1 MLRRD
6 FLTMIAAVTGTA
18 MIGGRAMAYDPT
30 TAGTNAFSA
39 EDTAFLD
46 EVAEVIIP
54 KTDTPGAKDAAVGA
68 FMTVYVSDCYTAQD
82 QQGFRTAM
90 ENLKSAATAQGKD
103 FMQMSADERT
113 TLLDGIAREARTAS
127 AEGAA
132 KAKAE
137 GRAAKNADLHWF
149 TPLHQLVLFGFFTS
163 EVGSNEVLRYEAVPG
178 EYIGD
183 LAYNGEP
190 AWAT

>member
-18 MIGGRAMAYDPT
+18 MIGGRAMAYLPT
-30 TAGTNAFSA
+30 EAGANAFTP

-46 EVAEVIIP
+46 EMAEVILP
-54 KTDTPGAKDAAVGA
+54 RTDTPGAKDAGVGA
-68 FMTVYVSDCYTAQD
+68 FMTLYVSDCYTPED
-82 QQGFRTAM
+82 QQGFRDGMA
-90 ENLKSAATAQGKD
+90 NLKAAAAEQGTD
-103 FMQMSADERT
+103 FMQMTPDART
-113 TLLDGIAREARTAS
+113 ALLDGIAREARVVT

-137 GRAAKNADLHWF
+137 GRVVKNADMHWF

-163 EVGSNEVLRYEAVPG
+163 EIGATEVLRYEPVPG

-183 LAYNGEP
+183 LDYDGEP